1 MDELDSFINNILDEK
16 QLSGVTDEVRAQLA
30 EDLKNRLLDQ
40 VNRALIDAMPDEKI
54 DQFNEL
60 LDRDVSDD
68 ELQQFVTDSG
78 VNIPAVTAAVML
90 RFRDTYLGGN
100 PPTSAETNET
110 TTGE

>member
-1 MDELDSFINNILDEK
+1 MDELDSFISNILDEK
-16 QLSGVTDEVRAQLA
+16 QLSGVTEDVRAQLV

-60 LDRDVSDD
+60 LDRNVGDE

-78 VNIPAVTAAVML
+78 VNIPAVTTAAML
-90 RFRDTYLGGN
+90 HFRDAYLGN
-100 PPTSAETNET
+100 SPSTSADTNEAPA
-110 TTGE
+110 GE